1 MNFQY
6 VPLDIVVMED
16 DNWCQTLG
24 WFTGVHFPEINP
36 YDINNMK
43 FDLNVSI
50 MVRFIASG

>member
-1 MNFQY
+1 
-6 VPLDIVVMED
+6 MED

-24 WFTGVHFPEINP
+24 WFTGVHFPDINP

-50 MVRFIASG
+50 MVRFIANG